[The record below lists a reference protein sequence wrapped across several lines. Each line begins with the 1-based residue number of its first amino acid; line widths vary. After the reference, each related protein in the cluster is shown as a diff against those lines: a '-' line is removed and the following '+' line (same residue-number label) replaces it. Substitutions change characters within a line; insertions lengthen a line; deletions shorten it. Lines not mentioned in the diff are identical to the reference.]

1 MHVRP
6 TLLLVTVEDASRAQ
20 RFPDGAE
27 VAAVR
32 PRLEAT
38 RGAVAIV
45 VAVGTPPVG
54 CARPLLGRDG
64 QAELEAS
71 HRRLAHA
78 VGPFHER
85 HGTRESLVKLHA
97 TQTLALRG
105 VA

>member
-78 VGPFHER
+78 VGPFNER
-85 HGTRESLVKLHA
+85 PGPRESLVKLHA